1 MRFRMSHF
9 CFFISLIYPCFS
21 IGGLVLKKFLLSL
34 LLIIAVTAGV
44 IYNIPGVFVH
54 YGADNVRES
63 SADDVKQGVSY
74 VELLQKRSSDEVQK
88 KIDEVEKAKEE
99 AAAQVAAKNEIKM
112 SVENSIKKIES
123 GKLSYMKVFKDV
135 YIAGDSLV
143 HGLKEY
149 NIINPSH
156 LITEVSASLYHL
168 ESNYSKIVGLK
179 PQILILHYG
188 LNMAEGSQERCNAF
202 ISQYTGIISRFKK
215 DLPETR
221 IIISQIFP
229 IKKGA
234 DTYVKPEYIVMYN
247 KAIEKMCKKLGVET
261 LDSIAVFKVKD
272 LYEDDGIHQ
281 KAEFYYLWLKHIMRE
296 KEIY

>member
-1 MRFRMSHF
+1 M
-9 CFFISLIYPCFS
+9 
-21 IGGLVLKKFLLSL
+21 KKFLLSL

-44 IYNIPGVFVH
+44 IYNIPGVFAR
-54 YGADNVRES
+54 YGSKLEQTDGNNELQ
-63 SADDVKQGVSY
+63 QGISY
-74 VELLQKRSSDEVQK
+74 VELLQKRSSDDIQK
-88 KIDEVEKAKEE
+88 KLDEVEKARAE
-99 AAAQVAAKNEIKM
+99 AAEQDEIKM

-149 NIINPSH
+149 DIINSSH

-168 ESNYSKIVGLK
+168 ESNYNKIVGLK

-202 ISQYTGIISRFKK
+202 ISQYTGIIGRFKK

-234 DTYVKPEYIVMYN
+234 DTYVKPEYITMYN
-247 KAIEKMCKKLGVET
+247 KAIVKMCKKLGTET
-261 LDSIAVFKVKD
+261 LDSSAVFKVKD
-272 LYEDDGIHQ
+272 FYEDDGIHQ
-281 KAEFYYLWLKHIMRE
+281 KAGFYHLWLKHIMRE

>member
-1 MRFRMSHF
+1 M
-9 CFFISLIYPCFS
+9 
-21 IGGLVLKKFLLSL
+21 KKFLLSL

-54 YGADNVRES
+54 YGAELEQTDGNNELQ
-63 SADDVKQGVSY
+63 QGVSY
-74 VELLQKRSSDEVQK
+74 VEFLQKRSSDEVQK
-88 KIDEVEKAKEE
+88 KIDEVEKSRAES
-99 AAAQVAAKNEIKM
+99 AAQAAEQNEIKM

-135 YIAGDSLV
+135 YIVGDSLV

-149 NIINPSH
+149 DIINSSH
-156 LITEVSASLYHL
+156 LITQVSASLYHL
-168 ESNYSKIVGLK
+168 ESNYNKIVGLK

-261 LDSIAVFKVKD
+261 LDSSAVFKVKD